1 MIVVS
6 TLPPLI
12 SLMKIGHLD
21 LLKTYFGEVQIPVAV
36 FWIGETKY
44 GEDDNLSWKLSNCR
58 NAGN

>member
-1 MIVVS
+1 MATVS
-6 TLPPLI
+6 MELLVFEGI
-12 SLMKIGHLD
+12 RFLD

-58 NAGN
+58 NARN

>member
-1 MIVVS
+1 MVMATVS
-6 TLPPLI
+6 MELLVFEGI
-12 SLMKIGHLD
+12 RFLD

-58 NAGN
+58 NARN